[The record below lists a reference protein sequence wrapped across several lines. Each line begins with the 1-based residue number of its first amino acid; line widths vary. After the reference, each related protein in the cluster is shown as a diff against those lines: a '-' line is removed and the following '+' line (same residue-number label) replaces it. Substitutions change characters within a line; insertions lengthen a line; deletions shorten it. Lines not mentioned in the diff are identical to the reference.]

1 MCDVTA
7 PSTLALTT
15 ISYAWRSNGALQ
27 YGQTSS
33 QRVFNS
39 LSQSEDNAVYMC
51 QYRASSVYLNSIV
64 DRTSPGHTIRITS
77 RWILNVV
84 IYMAAKQDITIN

>member
-15 ISYAWRSNGALQ
+15 ISYTWRRNGAVQ
-27 YGQTSS
+27 SGQTSS

-39 LSQSEDNAVYMC
+39 LSQSEDNAVYTC
-51 QYRASSVYLNSIV
+51 HYSASSVYLNRIV

-77 RWILNVV
+77 RWIFNVV
-84 IYMAAKQDITIN
+84 IYMAAKQEITIN